1 MNDYKSGNF
10 ICSLREKKGLTQAE
24 LASMLSVTPAA
35 VSKWENGESKPR
47 TDTLFKLAE
56 ILNVRAEEIIRGE
69 YIDQNILDE
78 KTVDEIYKRYEC
90 LQKVDSAQSI
100 SVRFLRLF
108 AWLIDWLICG
118 TPAMISS
125 LFFILLFQSQDA
137 DVQGKFNLM
146 LTIILL
152 FPVVFVLWDVL
163 LNGRSVGKRIL
174 GLIVL
179 DKQSGESASK
189 KQCFL
194 LDLFFFISGI
204 DAVVLIAS
212 GFSVGDRVAGT
223 VVTKKEDR
231 ISFSEKTEEEKNNMV
246 NTYQAPRSTKK
257 KKITVIC
264 LLITVFV
271 VFSGVTVLAPFV
283 GRRIIETTSEYKA
296 AYDFYINTEAF
307 SSLGVSEEK
316 IRLSSFNI
324 SRNGSKGK
332 AEFSFYAGGKKS
344 EVICHYLDGE
354 WIACPQCYNHEE
366 CEYSG

>member
-1 MNDYKSGNF
+1 M
-10 ICSLREKKGLTQAE
+10 
-24 LASMLSVTPAA
+24 
-35 VSKWENGESKPR
+35 
-47 TDTLFKLAE
+47 
-56 ILNVRAEEIIRGE
+56 NVRAEEIIRGE

-152 FPVVFVLWDVL
+152 FPVVFVLRDVL

-189 KQCFL
+189 KTMLSAGPFL
-194 LDLFFFISGI
+194 F
-204 DAVVLIAS
+204 
-212 GFSVGDRVAGT
+212 
-223 VVTKKEDR
+223 
-231 ISFSEKTEEEKNNMV
+231 
-246 NTYQAPRSTKK
+246 YQR
-257 KKITVIC
+257 
-264 LLITVFV
+264 
-271 VFSGVTVLAPFV
+271 
-283 GRRIIETTSEYKA
+283 Y
-296 AYDFYINTEAF
+296 
-307 SSLGVSEEK
+307 
-316 IRLSSFNI
+316 
-324 SRNGSKGK
+324 
-332 AEFSFYAGGKKS
+332 
-344 EVICHYLDGE
+344 
-354 WIACPQCYNHEE
+354 
-366 CEYSG
+366 